1 MPREMNALRRAL
13 SAIVAIAVTAAT
25 AAPAWSQL
33 PGLPPQPRAANLAD
47 ALGRLDGTQR
57 NAARAGTAV
66 EAEGGPVILGAAGR
80 STTAVAAEAIPF
92 GASLFEGGG
101 APLSDA
107 VNPDYLIQ
115 PGDRIGINVLGGA
128 SGAVDGSAA
137 GAGTTGG
144 AGATTGS
151 QQAVTIVDPQGNI
164 FLPEVGAVH
173 VGGVRASALQSTIQQ
188 AAGRTFTGNV
198 RFYAVLLT
206 THRIGVYV
214 AGFVA
219 RPGRYAGGAADSVLD
234 YLIRAGGV
242 DPSRGSYRKIS
253 VVRGQTKLADVDLY
267 QFLLTGRLPT
277 PNLREGDTIFVERQ
291 GPTVVVDGAVRN
303 NYLFE
308 LLNPVSRGEAVIE
321 LARPLP
327 AASNAI
333 LAGTREGRPFS
344 QYVAVADLA
353 RTPVLDQDRVT
364 FVSDRVGA
372 TVRVRIEGS
381 RIGPSVLVLPTD
393 TRLPAAVAQ
402 VQVDPA
408 LGDVSSIYV
417 LRRSVAQ
424 QQQRVM
430 QESMDRLERA
440 LFLAV
445 SPTSGVSAIR
455 ASEATLVS
463 SYIQRARRTPP
474 DGRIVVADDA
484 GRLAD
489 LRLEEDDVIVI
500 PKRAQTVMISGE
512 VLQPQAIL
520 YRPDLKREDYVRL
533 AGGYSE
539 RGRRGR
545 FLVRRANGAFILDKE
560 VALRPG
566 DELVALPYIDPKYFQ
581 LGADVL
587 SLVYQVAI
595 AATLTRNFN

>member
-1 MPREMNALRRAL
+1 MRREPSSLRRAL
-13 SAIVAIAVTAAT
+13 SAIVAFALGVAT
-25 AAPAWSQL
+25 TSPAWSQL
-33 PGLPPQPRAANLAD
+33 PGLPARPQTATLAD
-47 ALGRLDGTQR
+47 ALSRLDTAQR
-57 NAARAGTAV
+57 NTTRAGSAV
-66 EAEGGPVILGAAGR
+66 EAEGGPAILGAAGR
-80 STTAVAAEAIPF
+80 RQVSVTSEAVPF
-92 GASLFEGGG
+92 GSSLFEGGG

-128 SGAVDGSAA
+128 SAPVESAA
-137 GAGTTGG
+137 GGG
-144 AGATTGS
+144 GAAGATSAGA

-173 VGGVRASALQSTIQQ
+173 VGGVRASALQTTIQQ

-219 RPGRYAGGAADSVLD
+219 RPGRYPGGAADSVLD

-308 LLNPVSRGEAVIE
+308 LTNTVSRGEAVIE

-327 AASNAI
+327 AASNAV
-333 LAGTREGRPFS
+333 LAGTRDGKPFS

-353 RTPVLDQDRVT
+353 RTPILDQDRVT
-364 FVSDRVGA
+364 FVSDRPGA

-408 LGDVSSIYV
+408 LADVGSVYV
-417 LRRSVAQ
+417 LRRSVAEQ
-424 QQQRVM
+424 QNRVM

-455 ASEATLVS
+455 ASEAQLVS
-463 SYIQRARRTPP
+463 TYLQRARRSPP
-474 DGRIVVADDA
+474 EGRIVVADDA
-484 GRLAD
+484 GQLAD
-489 LRLEEDDVIVI
+489 LRLEDDDVIVI
-500 PKRAQTVMISGE
+500 PRKSQTVLVSGE

-520 YRPDLKREDYVRL
+520 FRPGIKREDYVRL

-539 RGRRGR
+539 RGRKGR
-545 FLVRRANGAFILDKE
+545 FLVRRANGAFILDKD
-560 VALRPG
+560 VTLRPG

-595 AATLTRNFN
+595 AASVTRNFN

>member
-1 MPREMNALRRAL
+1 MRRDPSPLRRAL
-13 SAIVAIAVTAAT
+13 SAAVVLAVSAAT

-33 PGLPPQPRAANLAD
+33 PGLPAAQPRAATLAD
-47 ALGRLDGTQR
+47 ALTRLDGGQR
-57 NAARAGTAV
+57 NTTRAGSAV
-66 EAEGGPVILGAAGR
+66 EAEGGPVLVGAAGR
-80 STTAVAAEAIPF
+80 RNAAPTTEPVPF

-128 SGAVDGSAA
+128 SGAVDGS
-137 GAGTTGG
+137 GAG
-144 AGATTGS
+144 AGATTGA

-219 RPGRYAGGAADSVLD
+219 RPGRYAGAAADSVLD

-308 LLNPVSRGEAVIE
+308 LTSTVSRGEAVIE

-333 LAGTREGRPFS
+333 LTGTREGKPFS
-344 QYVAVADLA
+344 QYVAVADLP

-364 FVSDRVGA
+364 FVSDRPPA

-402 VQVDPA
+402 VQFDPA
-408 LGDVSSIYV
+408 LADVGSVYI
-417 LRRSVAQ
+417 LRRSVAEQ
-424 QQQRVM
+424 QTRVM
-430 QESMDRLERA
+430 QEAMDRLERA

-445 SPTSGVSAIR
+445 SPTSGVATIR
-455 ASEATLVS
+455 ASEAQLVS
-463 SYIQRARRTPP
+463 TYIQRARRSPP
-474 DGRIVVADDA
+474 EGRIVVADDA

-500 PKRAQTVMISGE
+500 PKKSQTVLVSGE

-520 YRPDLKREDYVRL
+520 FRPDLKREDYVRL

-545 FLVRRANGAFILDKE
+545 FLVRRSNGAFILDKD

-587 SLVYQVAI
+587 SLVYQIAI
-595 AATLTRNFN
+595 AASLTRNFN